1 MTERCE
7 LANLQPG
14 MILDQGIFDNDNQTL
29 LEAGV
34 VLTEG
39 LIQMLRNRFSDGYL
53 MASIRVPDQTAA
65 LAAAVEEAF
74 PAGFPP
80 DPNEDMLVDPEYVK
94 LYNTVLL
101 ETNQLFTDQR
111 NKASMDFDA
120 LGQFIAEG
128 HINELC
134 DGARAV
140 TQLHNMT
147 RDDTHYLLHHSI
159 HVAVLA
165 GLMGRWLRW
174 PRSRQERLMLS
185 GLFHSIGKLY
195 MPADILDKPG
205 KLTDQE
211 QLTIHQ
217 YPEKGYEI
225 LCQSGLQGETEIV
238 DGIRQHHERGDGS
251 GYPHKRKMDKI
262 GIFGRIIGILDV
274 YDAMTA
280 NRVYAKR
287 KSPFEAFDA
296 LLADMMAGK
305 LDATYGVLFVKK
317 VCQALIGSWVRLS
330 NGKKA
335 KIIYID
341 QSRTSALPIVET
353 EDGNFWD
360 IATKQGVSI
369 TCLLTY
375 DELFTH

>member
-1 MTERCE
+1 
-7 LANLQPG
+7 
-14 MILDQGIFDNDNQTL
+14 
-29 LEAGV
+29 
-34 VLTEG
+34 
-39 LIQMLRNRFSDGYL
+39 
-53 MASIRVPDQTAA
+53 
-65 LAAAVEEAF
+65 
-74 PAGFPP
+74 
-80 DPNEDMLVDPEYVK
+80 
-94 LYNTVLL
+94 
-101 ETNQLFTDQR
+101 
-111 NKASMDFDA
+111 
-120 LGQFIAEG
+120 
-128 HINELC
+128 
-134 DGARAV
+134 
-140 TQLHNMT
+140 
-147 RDDTHYLLHHSI
+147 
-159 HVAVLA
+159 
-165 GLMGRWLRW
+165 
-174 PRSRQERLMLS
+174 MLS